1 MFALENAEVVSGRLE
16 KVYDEQFSVFVD
28 YAHTPDGLEKTLK
41 TFLKEGAELDK
52 LNSIKIAEIYN
63 KNNIESRAN
72 QAFENGIAKRNEMPS
87 EFIEDKPT
95 STERADKEKSEPD
108 KGEIEFEEEMRVP
121 LKFEKDAFEESKP
134 VKVARINKV
143 DDKIVSK
150 VVEHDSKDKEVDL
163 SNYKL

>member
-1 MFALENAEVVSGRLE
+1 MS
-16 KVYDEQFSVFVD
+16 
-28 YAHTPDGLEKTLK
+28 
-41 TFLKEGAELDK
+41 
-52 LNSIKIAEIYN
+52 
-63 KNNIESRAN
+63 
-72 QAFENGIAKRNEMPS
+72 S

-95 STERADKEKSEPD
+95 STELADKEKSESD

-134 VKVARINKV
+134 VTVAWINKV

-150 VVEHDSKDKEVDL
+150 VVKHDSKDKEVDL